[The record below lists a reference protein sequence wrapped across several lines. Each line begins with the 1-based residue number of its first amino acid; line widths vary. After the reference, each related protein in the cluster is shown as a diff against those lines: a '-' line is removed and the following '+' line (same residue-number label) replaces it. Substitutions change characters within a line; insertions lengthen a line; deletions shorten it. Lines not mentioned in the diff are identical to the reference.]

1 MEANFNLGSLK
12 IVHAPLMEYFKT
24 IQRNVSENLILVRDE
39 KKVATNHEA
48 LDIISKVQ
56 GTLKMIGLNGLVNV
70 LQLVHEGLK
79 GVKEVKFDSTK
90 NAKILEECESIL
102 KNVEF
107 YLQNLLQGEMD
118 QPTKFFDQYS
128 KLAALLGH
136 VVSVKDLFIPKLDL
150 SDNVSPALQSEL
162 RTGIVINEESKKSL
176 VELLK
181 TSQAQ
186 LQKNT
191 IEILNATKEVNFST
205 TDEKKDYHDIC
216 KQMYE
221 TLDTLQNVKIG
232 KNYYVVFA
240 LQKLFI
246 CTLSPIF
253 NDQYASVFASHTN
266 EIKVNLGKIERTVNA
281 LLNNVNVLH
290 DGDKTSALK
299 IDDEIT
305 RDLLFFI
312 IQVVQKNNALKEM
325 PVYKDVNN
333 FFDISFYANQL
344 QQTKV
349 SVSLGQ
355 QNPELALLIEKLFM
369 EIKDEFSLITSKQA
383 TNEEFLITHATKFT
397 NLSQK
402 LIEAFSSV
410 KEVQSLMST
419 VHNAIV
425 RIKTK
430 DVIITD
436 DIQKEISLALVL
448 VEYGINNFVK
458 NFAEDKDK
466 ESFGRQARLQEKRLS
481 LALTGNNRDLE
492 TMSFPQ
498 LDEKSQKADERK
510 GFLRIFEE
518 LHNELS
524 KSEEILDQY
533 FRSEGE
539 NAEELQN
546 VFKPLTSAK
555 GIFSIIGKPELVPV
569 VSDIITV
576 WKQIESSGLES
587 VEKEKLDVS
596 VACLSGIS
604 LLVNAYKNDNEDEA
618 ESILLNIVK
627 RYNQSA
633 QEPVALSKPFVVAS
647 PSIEN
652 NEEEITQNTVE
663 VVEFIDAQEIDMDT
677 PQALEVEFVQETTTV
692 EDPIEFPI
700 NFVTEENYDIPQLPE
715 ITVSNEME
723 VPVFYEEVAEVTVE
737 PAIIESSLDFEDV
750 MVSDTQYDTVQSTV
764 DMSVFRDT
772 PSDADLLEIYVL
784 EAEEVFEN
792 LDASFTALRLN
803 IDDEEEIA
811 NVRRHFH
818 TLKGS
823 GRMVGLQ
830 FMGEAGWSVEQ
841 TLNRVLSGEIALDY
855 DMLDTIEQVKA
866 KFVAWIEEL
875 KVNGSVIVDV
885 WSCINL
891 FKPFNNTM
899 THLIDLPADPSTQI
913 PVLEEIVES
922 VVSFESTPE
931 ISEDELTLE
940 FEKEF
945 NNTDNLSVEFEDTT
959 SKEQETIENMDT
971 LDNIFAQENLLEE
984 EIPELVEAEKG
995 EEFTMQ
1001 EFIYEDLTSI
1011 TNAKNEVEEAKDIV
1025 MVNGQEV
1032 SSSLF
1037 DLFNEEKATH
1047 LESLKAFMNKN
1058 ADKESVALTSEFMRH
1073 AHTLSSISR
1082 TVYLDQ
1088 VAEIASMIEDI
1099 SNSAMEK
1106 HYLLNNNQVAV
1117 LGDAINHL
1125 EVLSSI
1131 EEQLQPDQDEYEQV
1145 ISNLSMLQLDMAEEQ
1160 VEEPTIVEDVAPKGS
1175 MEQFTSMLQQFA
1187 ESIKESFAV
1196 QFGSVQKAI
1205 SEVSE
1210 EVNSVKKAQ
1219 SETEP
1224 VNVAEIVSEVSL
1236 NVSKTFDGQY
1246 KSFAEIIKKNEEKH
1260 MQTVQLLSE
1269 KISELEKKLN
1279 QVVDTNKQLEEK
1291 QRENL
1296 ELVRKD
1302 MRVVV
1307 SAIKKKSEPSEGI
1320 LHEVDGQVIIDDTI
1334 PAEQSEQQE
1343 FDEAFE
1349 RLAQSLGIDAEGNIN
1364 TEEIEWFN
1372 NALATPSNV
1381 ATYAPIE
1388 INDEKSGII
1397 IALLEGNEFIKTIF
1411 DEKVS
1416 TVEDEID
1423 NDLLEISAME
1433 TQEMIEQVER
1443 ILDDVNDNILN
1454 IAQNEEI
1461 KRYLH
1466 TLKGSVKMA
1475 GANKVGAIAHRL
1487 ESLLDYSET
1496 RNIPLFTLK
1505 PILEK
1510 ELEKIIFLVK
1520 NPSEVLD
1527 AKKLAWLDNVVV
1539 KTESISDTTTSTA
1552 EVNIDNKVITRKEE
1566 KQFIRIPSDMVDLF
1580 INETGEIRLT
1590 RTTLE
1595 GVIDNNRKSLNELKS
1610 SSYKLVKMLREIEI
1624 QAESQ
1629 IEARRGKIEEEG
1641 SDFDPLEFD
1650 RFTRLQ
1656 ELTRFMNETVSDV
1669 QDTVTSMEGSFKTQ
1683 NTTVVQQSVLTNN
1696 LLDSLMKVRLVPMGS
1711 VSDRLYKITRNT
1723 AKELNKRV
1731 KLELVGE
1738 RTEIDRLVLDKVI
1751 SPLEHLLRNS
1761 IAHGVELPLD
1771 RAIKGKEQVGTVTVE
1786 TALEGNFIVM
1796 KIKDD
1801 GAGINIEKVREIGLR
1816 KNLLNPDKEYS
1827 KEDIMELIFASGFST
1842 ADTISQVSGRGV
1854 GMDVVKS
1861 EVSSLGGSITIS
1873 TEKDVGTQFIIT
1885 LPVAVATNQAM
1896 LTEVMGK
1903 LVAVP
1908 ALLVEEV
1915 ISLKKPALQASYDRG
1930 TVEHN
1935 GKTYPLY
1942 YVGHVMGLLPNSITP
1957 EVKTYNTL
1965 LIVSYLDQTLA
1976 VHIDKLQTTTEI
1988 LIKSLG
1994 AHYSKISGLLGTTLL
2009 GNGRQSMVINPVLLK
2024 NHYEKHIKPAQIVQS
2039 TNSEV
2044 PEKRKETIS
2053 VMVVDDSITVR
2064 RATAKV
2070 LERYSYN
2077 IIMAK
2082 DGEDALEQLQISIP
2096 DIILSDIEMPKMDG
2110 FEFARNVRNTPKY
2123 AAIPIIMITSRTAE
2137 KHRAFANSLGVN
2149 DFLGKPYQEEELI
2162 EKIKLLTNTMD
2173 S

>member
-24 IQRNVSENLILVRDE
+24 IQNNVSENLILVRDE

-150 SDNVSPALQSEL
+150 SDSVSPTLQSEL

-176 VELLK
+176 VDLLK

-191 IEILNATKEVNFST
+191 IEILNATKEGNLST
-205 TDEKKDYHDIC
+205 TDEKKEYHDIC

-253 NDQYASVFASHTN
+253 NDQYASIFASNNN
-266 EIKVNLGKIERTVNA
+266 EIKVNLGKIERTVNT
-281 LLNNVNVLH
+281 LLNNVNVSH

-402 LIEAFSSV
+402 LIEAFSTV

-425 RIKTK
+425 RIKAK

-481 LALTGNNRDLE
+481 LALTGNSRDLE
-492 TMSFPQ
+492 NMIFPQ

-569 VSDIITV
+569 VSDIISV
-576 WKQIESSGLES
+576 WKQIELSGLES

-652 NEEEITQNTVE
+652 NDEITQSE
-663 VVEFIDAQEIDMDT
+663 GIVEFVDEQEIDMDT
-677 PQALEVEFVQETTTV
+677 PETLQVEFVDEATTV
-692 EDPIEFPI
+692 EDPIEYPVS
-700 NFVTEENYDIPQLPE
+700 FVTEENYEIPQLPE

-723 VPVFYEEVAEVTVE
+723 VPVFYEEVSEVTVE
-737 PAIIESSLDFEDV
+737 PAIIESSLDFEDIV
-750 MVSDTQYDTVQSTV
+750 VNGIEYDTEQLAV

-784 EAEEVFEN
+784 ESEEVFEN
-792 LDASFTALRLN
+792 LDASFAALRLN
-803 IDDEEEIA
+803 ITDEEEIT

-855 DMLDTIEQVKA
+855 DMLSIIEQVKE

-899 THLIDLPADPSTQI
+899 THLIDLPADPSRQI
-913 PVLEEIVES
+913 AVLEENVDE
-922 VVSFESTPE
+922 VVSFESTSE
-931 ISEDELTLE
+931 LAEDELTLE

-945 NNTDNLSVEFEDTT
+945 NNTDNLSVEFENTT
-959 SKEQETIENMDT
+959 SKEEEETIENMDT
-971 LDNIFAQENLLEE
+971 LDNIFAQENIMEE
-984 EIPELVEAEKG
+984 KVPELVDTEKN

-1001 EFIYEDLTSI
+1001 EFVYEDLTA
-1011 TNAKNEVEEAKDIV
+1011 TTDTTDELEKDIV

-1047 LESLKAFMNKN
+1047 LESLKAFMKKN

-1088 VAEIASMIEDI
+1088 VAEIASIIEDI

-1160 VEEPTIVEDVAPKGS
+1160 AEEPTFVEDVTPKGS

-1205 SEVSE
+1205 SEVSQ
-1210 EVNSVKKAQ
+1210 EVNSVKKVQA
-1219 SETEP
+1219 ETETI
-1224 VNVAEIVSEVSL
+1224 NTAEIVSEVSL

-1246 KSFAEIIKKNEEKH
+1246 KSFAEIIKKNEDKH

-1320 LHEVDGQVIIDDTI
+1320 LHEVDGQVIIDDTT

-1349 RLAQSLGIDAEGNIN
+1349 RLAQTLGIDAEGNIN
-1364 TEEIEWFN
+1364 PEEIEWFN
-1372 NALATPSNV
+1372 NALAATSDV
-1381 ATYAPIE
+1381 ATYVPME

-1520 NPSEVLD
+1520 NPSQVLD

-1539 KTESISDTTTSTA
+1539 KTESIHDTTASTA
-1552 EVNIDNKVITRKEE
+1552 EINTDSKVITRKDE

-1816 KNLLNPDKEYS
+1816 KNLLNADKEYS

-1873 TEKDVGTQFIIT
+1873 TDKDVGTQFIIT

-1908 ALLVEEV
+1908 ALLVDEV

-2039 TNSEV
+2039 INSEL